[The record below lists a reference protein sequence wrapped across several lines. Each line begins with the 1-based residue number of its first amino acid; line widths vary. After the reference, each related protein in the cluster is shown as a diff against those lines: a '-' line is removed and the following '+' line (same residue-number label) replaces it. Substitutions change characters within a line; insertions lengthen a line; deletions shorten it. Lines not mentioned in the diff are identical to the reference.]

1 MKKKPNADAYLLL
14 SNTFIIACAS
24 IVLAVAF
31 YIHQRDIGLATLD
44 DNRFITTEWHL
55 LQELKAQTDQLLRDK
70 DSEIARLRANYH
82 DSLSQDLSPS
92 VLHEIETE
100 LKRAEEERAAILASR
115 LSARPP
121 TFVPATA
128 GTHATENGKSSV
140 PAYTAPTPLSVLIAE
155 SAAES
160 LATEPQS
167 SQSAVRS
174 DSASATGERASS
186 AEAFQKLTRLLN
198 RKVGEIDAEPPPKI
212 ESIRTRSLLRALVSS
227 PSIRAEYPELLDAL
241 DRSFEDYGRQEWL
254 KGQKAAYVFT
264 IETIKDL
271 RK

>member
-128 GTHATENGKSSV
+128 GTHATESENPTHV
-140 PAYTAPTPLSVLIAE
+140 APTPLSVLIAE

-271 RK
+271 RE